1 MKLIRGKK
9 IADKILV
16 DLKRAVEKQK
26 SEPALA
32 VVLIGENKASKIYIR
47 LKRQAARKVG
57 VDFHLFKFKNSAKE
71 KEIIKFIKKLNQQ
84 KKVNGI
90 IIQLPLPKNFNTQKI
105 INAISPKKDADG
117 FHPKNIRKFL
127 KNGKKSVSP
136 VFPTAIMKLLESA
149 RINLKNKKAVV
160 IANSEIF
167 GKIMKSILIK
177 KKAKVRI
184 ISGLRLNRKLPNA
197 DIIITAVGK
206 PKLIKSP
213 MVKKDAII
221 IDGGIKKIGKK
232 TSGDVDF
239 NSVVKTAGYLSPV
252 PGGVGPVT
260 VACLLENVYRLS
272 LAQSRKK

>member
-1 MKLIRGKK
+1 MKLLRGKK
-9 IADKILV
+9 IADKILA
-16 DLKRAVEKQK
+16 DLKKAVEKQK

-47 LKRQAARKVG
+47 LKRQAAKKVG

-90 IIQLPLPKNFNTQKI
+90 IIQLPLPKNLNTQKI
-105 INAISPKKDADG
+105 INAISSKKDADG
-117 FHPKNIRKFL
+117 FHPENIRKFL

-160 IANSEIF
+160 VANSEIF
-167 GKIMKSILIK
+167 GKIMESILIK
-177 KKAKVRI
+177 KKAEVRI
-184 ISGLRLNRKLPNA
+184 ISGLRLNRKLLNA

-206 PKLIKSP
+206 PKLINGL
-213 MVKKDAII
+213 MVKKSAII

-239 NSVVKTAGYLSPV
+239 SSVIKTTGYLSPV

-272 LAQSRKK
+272 LAQGRKK